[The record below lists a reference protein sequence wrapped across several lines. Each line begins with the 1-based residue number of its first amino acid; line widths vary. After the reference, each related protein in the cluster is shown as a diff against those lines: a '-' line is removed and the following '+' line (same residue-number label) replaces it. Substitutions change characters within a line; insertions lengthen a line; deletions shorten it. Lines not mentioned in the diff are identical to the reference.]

1 MEEWF
6 TLNNTLYVIL
16 LALGGLLTILSSKYR
31 KILKELVEL
40 AETLKAGYADK
51 KLTKSEKEAVLKEAL
66 DVVRAIILLKWKL
79 KA

>member
-6 TLNNTLYVIL
+6 TLNNTLYVIV

-40 AETLKAGYADK
+40 AETLKTGLADK
-51 KLTKSEKEAVLKEAL
+51 KLTKSEKEDVLKEAL

>member
-40 AETLKAGYADK
+40 AETLKTGLADK